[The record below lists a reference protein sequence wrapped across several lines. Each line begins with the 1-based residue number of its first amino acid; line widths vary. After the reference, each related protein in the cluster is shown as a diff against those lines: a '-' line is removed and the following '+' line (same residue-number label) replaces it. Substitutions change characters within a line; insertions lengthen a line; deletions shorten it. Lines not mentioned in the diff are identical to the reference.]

1 MQPALLQGCK
11 RPQLFMFGMTNA
23 CRKLCG
29 RGNCIRLK
37 GWFRC
42 WAQIMELYKRTY
54 GSACTLHVQEAVW
67 ERWLQQAEGI
77 VMVPGTENGIYNLHP
92 YEQEQSMKA
101 CKLEHS
107 IHRSTV
113 RKQHMFRVSPLG
125 SPPPA

>member
-1 MQPALLQGCK
+1 M
-11 RPQLFMFGMTNA
+11 
-23 CRKLCG
+23 
-29 RGNCIRLK
+29 
-37 GWFRC
+37 
-42 WAQIMELYKRTY
+42 
-54 GSACTLHVQEAVW
+54 QEAVW
-67 ERWLQQAEGI
+67 ERWLQQADGI

-125 SPPPA
+125 SPPPSLTLNCCGCRPKYSCC